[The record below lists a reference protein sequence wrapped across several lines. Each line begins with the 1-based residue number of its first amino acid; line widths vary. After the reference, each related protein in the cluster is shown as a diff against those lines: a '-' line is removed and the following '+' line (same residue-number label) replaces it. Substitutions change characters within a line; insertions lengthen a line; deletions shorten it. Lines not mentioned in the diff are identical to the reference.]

1 MAIKVVTNGTTQ
13 VKTVKVGTPVRR
25 VASGGFQI
33 SNLGGVDI
41 SAAEN
46 GSILIYDATQSKFVA
61 SKELSEQDISGGQ
74 Y

>member
-13 VKTVKVGTPVRR
+13 VKTVKVGTPVKR
-25 VASGGFQI
+25 VAAGGFQI
-33 SNLGGVDI
+33 SNLGGVDVT
-41 SAAEN
+41 SAET

-61 SKELSEQDISGGQ
+61 SKLLTEQDISGGQ